1 MNDMKN
7 TAKKDGRRYKY
18 GSLSVVFTVVFL
30 ALIIAVNL
38 VFSSLSLSGDLTVDL
53 TQEDFTSI
61 GEESTKILSELG
73 KDLDITIYFMSARDR
88 YDMDTN
94 TYNGVNLTAIVRD
107 MAENFAKQF
116 DGSGEIG
123 TIKVEYKELNT
134 DPAFENKYLEE
145 STTML
150 SGTSVIIQGK
160 YHYRV
165 LDLQS
170 FFTLDEN
177 GKYYSFNGE
186 YRFTTAMLQSSISEP
201 QVVSITYGHGEP
213 VEQNGGI
220 ALTSDLAGVVSIFG
234 SAGFEIK
241 TVDLRREEIDPRT
254 EILVCYD
261 PKTDFESSEID
272 KISEYLD
279 NHNSLMVFVD
289 SETEE
294 LKELKS
300 YMSDSWGIDYKPL
313 HKITDETHS
322 LGSVNVINA
331 KYPEFDGEDAKNT
344 AAYMINKTV
353 KETDGVFTTAMP
365 NSVELFK
372 RDGITQDN
380 FAVET
385 VLSTFD
391 TAYSSTVFGKETE
404 GEIPLMLLSSK
415 FDYGEN
421 NVSEYSYV
429 MLVGSTE
436 FANTQNLTK
445 GSYGNDRVL
454 LATARVFAVNRVAPD
469 VADKPFGSTALTIET
484 GTARTLSW
492 LICTILPGAVLIMGM
507 VVFFRRRH
515 L

>member
-30 ALIIAVNL
+30 ALIIAINL

-107 MAENFAKQF
+107 MAENFEKKF

-123 TIKVEYKELNT
+123 TVKVEYKELNT

-145 STTML
+145 STTKL

-177 GKYYSFNGE
+177 SKYYSFNGE

-213 VEQNGGI
+213 IEQNGGI
-220 ALTSDLAGVVSIFG
+220 ALTSDLAGIVSIFG

-241 TVDLRREEIDPRT
+241 TVDLRSEEIDPRT
-254 EILVCYD
+254 EVLVCYD

-279 NHNSLMVFVD
+279 EHNSLIVFVD

-331 KYPEFDGEDAKNT
+331 KYPEFDGEDSQNT

-454 LATARVFAVNRVAPD
+454 LAAARVFAVNRVAPD